1 MCESLVRPWLAEFE
15 TLSFGQE
22 EQGVLL
28 QLFLKIYIF
37 TASWK
42 NCDLCSE
49 LSDIQN
55 VWKDKH
61 RTSAPRLPRLQ
72 QFVVHHLFKS
82 DVLD

>member
-15 TLSFGQE
+15 TLSLGQE
-22 EQGVLL
+22 DQGVLL
-28 QLFLKIYIF
+28 QLFLNIYIF

-42 NCDLCSE
+42 NCDFCSE
-49 LSDIQN
+49 LSNIQN

-61 RTSAPRLPRLQ
+61 RTSALHLPRLQ